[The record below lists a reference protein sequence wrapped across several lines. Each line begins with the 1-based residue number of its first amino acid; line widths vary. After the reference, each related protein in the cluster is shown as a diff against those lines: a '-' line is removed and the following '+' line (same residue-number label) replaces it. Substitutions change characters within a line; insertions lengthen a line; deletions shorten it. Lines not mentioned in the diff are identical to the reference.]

1 MIAKLAGHVGVAV
14 FGLISFALVVL
25 AVIIIDRLTGFNIF
39 SFSFWV
45 IIPAGALFTGAA
57 AASGYYFGSLFF
69 QTRPTWFLLVQI
81 LIVTAAAQL
90 IIYYGEYRSL
100 VLNDGTMASDVI
112 GFWDYLDT
120 YLRSMHLRAGRGAHI
135 DTGEVGDFGY
145 WLAVIDF
152 VGFIVGGISVYLIL
166 QNYPSC
172 WKCNRYLR
180 KLTKLGQMF
189 PDHAEFGRYYDTL
202 FQHPVDSEHFAD
214 LMKSN
219 PKIRK
224 PSLDTVMIGSDL
236 LGCTHCKTQLLTQ
249 KVQILGKKGWNDIP
263 KLTRHVRLPDGVDL
277 RPVVKPA

>member
-1 MIAKLAGHVGVAV
+1 MIAKIGGHLGVSI

-25 AVIIIDRLTGFNIF
+25 AVIVVDRLTGFNIF

-45 IIPAGALFTGAA
+45 IVPAGALLTGAA

-69 QTRPTWFLLVQI
+69 HTRPKWFLLVQI

-90 IIYYGEYRSL
+90 AIYYGEYRSF
-100 VLNDGTMASDVI
+100 VLDDGTMASDVI

-120 YLRSMHLRAGRGAHI
+120 YLRSMHLRAGRAHI
-135 DTGEVGDFGY
+135 DTGELGEFGY
-145 WLAVIDF
+145 WLALIEF
-152 VGFIVGGISVYLIL
+152 AGFIIGGISVFLIL

-180 KLTKLGQMF
+180 KLTKIGQMF
-189 PDHAEFGRYYDTL
+189 PDHDDFARYYDTL
-202 FQHPVDSEHFAD
+202 FHHPVHSGHFAD
-214 LMKSN
+214 LMKGN

-224 PSLDTVMIGSDL
+224 PALDTVMIESHL

-249 KVQILGKKGWNDIP
+249 KVQILGKKEWKDIP

-277 RPVVKPA
+277 RPVIKPA

>member
-1 MIAKLAGHVGVAV
+1 MIAKIGGHLGVSI

-25 AVIIIDRLTGFNIF
+25 AVIVVDRLTGFNIF

-45 IIPAGALFTGAA
+45 IVPVGALLTGAA

-69 QTRPTWFLLVQI
+69 HTRPTWFLLVQI

-90 IIYYGEYRSL
+90 AIYYGEYRSF
-100 VLNDGTMASDVI
+100 VLDDGTMASDVI

-120 YLRSMHLRAGRGAHI
+120 YLRSMHLRAGRAHI
-135 DTGEVGDFGY
+135 DTGEVGEFGY
-145 WLAVIDF
+145 WLALIEF
-152 VGFIVGGISVYLIL
+152 AGFIIGGISVFLIL

-180 KLTKLGQMF
+180 KLTKIGQMF
-189 PDHAEFGRYYDTL
+189 PDHDDFARYYDTL
-202 FQHPVDSEHFAD
+202 FHHPVHSGHFAD
-214 LMKSN
+214 LMKGN

-224 PSLDTVMIGSDL
+224 PALDTVMIELHL

-249 KVQILGKKGWNDIP
+249 KVQILGKKEWKDIP

-277 RPVVKPA
+277 RPVIKPA